1 MSRTKKI
8 ILIVVGI
15 IVILVGGA
23 TAYLLKVNN
32 DVDQAISKMTKKVNY
47 KSSRSDAVDLKS
59 EEPFSILLMGTDTGD
74 KGRTYQGRSDSMM
87 VVTINPKKKQTLM
100 TSLDRDIYT
109 QIVGYKGDDDN
120 YVAKGDTYYDKLNA
134 AYSLGGTKMAI
145 ETVQKMMDIPI
156 DHYVE
161 INMKGLK
168 TLVDAVGGI
177 EVDNKIDFTLD
188 GVHVKKGKQILDGR
202 HALEYVRMRHED
214 PKGDVGRQAR
224 QREILSKIV
233 HKMLSVNSVT

>member
-1 MSRTKKI
+1 
-8 ILIVVGI
+8 
-15 IVILVGGA
+15 
-23 TAYLLKVNN
+23 
-32 DVDQAISKMTKKVNY
+32 
-47 KSSRSDAVDLKS
+47 
-59 EEPFSILLMGTDTGD
+59 
-74 KGRTYQGRSDSMM
+74 MM

-188 GVHVKKGKQILDGR
+188 GVHVKKGKQVLDGR

-214 PKGDVGRQAR
+214 PKGDVGGRRGSEKFYQKLFIKCFR
-224 QREILSKIV
+224 LIQ
-233 HKMLSVNSVT
+233 